1 MDLYVPYSKEAE
13 EFCKEHVEALYPNI
27 GRDVRTP
34 THIRVSF
41 EENDSVQYCTVGVH
55 NSKYAST
62 RIIDLDELVQLIL
75 IPTYK
80 ARLAFRYGFTY
91 S

>member
-13 EFCKEHVEALYPNI
+13 EFCKEHIEDQFPDV
-27 GRDVRTP
+27 GHDVRTP
-34 THIRVSF
+34 SHIRIHFSQLDTVS
-41 EENDSVQYCTVGVH
+41 YCTVGVH

-62 RIIDLDELVQLIL
+62 RIIDLDQLVQLML

-80 ARLAFRYGFTY
+80 ARLAFRYGFAQ